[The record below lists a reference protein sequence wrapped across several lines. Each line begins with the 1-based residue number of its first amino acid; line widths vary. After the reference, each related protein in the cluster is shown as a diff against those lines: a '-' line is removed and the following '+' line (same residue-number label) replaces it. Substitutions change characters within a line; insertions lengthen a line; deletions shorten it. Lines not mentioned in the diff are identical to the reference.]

1 MSLLLMN
8 NGELANVRVIVGHC
22 MTQWSKQNP
31 QDLTPEAYAAPL
43 AVTSSLPFLAGEFGS
58 LE

>member
-1 MSLLLMN
+1 MN

-22 MTQWSKQNP
+22 VTQWSKQNP